1 MAYLLGEIFGGM
13 LAMFLLGSLFEWAL
27 FKRVFDDPIKGKL
40 ASVVAGYLVGSSIA
54 GFGKADGGPYYW
66 PAFFDYAIPA
76 VVVGCFAYVS
86 GKRLKEKIGAD
97 GAREVF
103 E

>member
-1 MAYLLGEIFGGM
+1 
-13 LAMFLLGSLFEWAL
+13 MFLLSSLSEWAV
-27 FKRVFDDPIKGKL
+27 FKRLFDDPIKGKL
-40 ASVVAGYLVGSSIA
+40 TSVVAAYLIGSSIA

-66 PAFFDYAIPA
+66 PAFIDYAIPA
-76 VVVGCFAYVS
+76 VIVGCFAYFA
-86 GKRLKEKIGAD
+86 GRRLKEKMSAD

>member
-13 LAMFLLGSLFEWAL
+13 LAIFLLWSLFEWAI
-27 FKRVFDDPIKGKL
+27 FKRVFDDPMKGKL
-40 ASVVAGYLVGSSIA
+40 TSVLVAYLAGSTIA
-54 GFGKADGGPYYW
+54 GFGGADGGPYYW
-66 PAFFDYAIPA
+66 PAFIDYVIPA
-76 VVVGCFAYVS
+76 VIVGCFVYFS

-97 GAREVF
+97 GVQEVF